1 MLEPMFNQNETVEGF
16 TGVQNMVVESIAKTD
31 IDIRRDMFS
40 NIIVTGGNTCF
51 KGFLERLQAQM
62 PPVAPQ

>member
-1 MLEPMFNQNETVEGF
+1 
-16 TGVQNMVVESIAKTD
+16 MVVESIAKTD